1 VTDWHRRR
9 LEAGAR
15 ALAGL
20 EGRPEPD
27 EVRLQHM
34 ASALRAADRAGGG
47 VVPRPEFEQLALDF
61 GEWRVRALQ
70 TEQLLEGALEA
81 LERIAAGDEGKP
93 SSMRDLAFATAAELR
108 AALDAR
114 SSPEER

>member
-1 VTDWHRRR
+1 MTDWHRRR
-9 LEAGAR
+9 VEAGAR

-27 EVRLQHM
+27 EVQLQHM

-70 TEQLLEGALEA
+70 TEQLLERALEA
-81 LERIAAGDEGKP
+81 LERIAGGDEDEP
-93 SSMRDLAFATAAELR
+93 SSMRALAFSSVAELR

-114 SSPEER
+114 AGAEGG